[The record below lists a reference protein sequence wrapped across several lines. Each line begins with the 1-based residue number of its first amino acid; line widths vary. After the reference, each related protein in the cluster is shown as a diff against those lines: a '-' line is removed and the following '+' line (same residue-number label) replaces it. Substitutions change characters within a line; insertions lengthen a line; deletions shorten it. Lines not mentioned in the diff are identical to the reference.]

1 MDKVISRIDFI
12 IDNNEYN
19 RLIYRLGY
27 LKPEIFR
34 DLEMVKDYY
43 QLLEQDLRKMEI
55 YSILAKKYRLQSTQ
69 VRLQIKKMIKNI
81 E

>member
-12 IDNNEYN
+12 IDNNDYN
-19 RLIYRLGY
+19 RFLYKLGY

-43 QLLEQDLRKMEI
+43 NLLDDEVKKMEI
-55 YSILAKKYRLQSTQ
+55 YSILAKKYRISSLQ
-69 VRLQIKKMIKNI
+69 VRLQIKKMIKNM